1 MPIASCLLLMLPLIK
16 MVHSKNNMRRQWM
29 ELALNIGKPAVC
41 SATDA
46 SIGHAAAEFFE
57 NMFVPPFFP
66 IEESQ
71 CNSQ

>member
-1 MPIASCLLLMLPLIK
+1 
-16 MVHSKNNMRRQWM
+16 M